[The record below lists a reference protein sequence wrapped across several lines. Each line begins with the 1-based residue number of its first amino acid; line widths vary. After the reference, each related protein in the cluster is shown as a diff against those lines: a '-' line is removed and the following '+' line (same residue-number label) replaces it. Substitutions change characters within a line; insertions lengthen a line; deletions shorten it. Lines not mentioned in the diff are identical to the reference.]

1 MKDKLHQLQLRLNSV
16 EQENV
21 HLKSIIGDYEDKF
34 PEKVVKLL
42 SNIFSETQVKMIMYT
57 KGKVKQWSPEDIASS
72 VTLRS
77 VSPKAYC
84 YLRNKLNY
92 PLPGILYIIT

>member
-1 MKDKLHQLQLRLNSV
+1 MNDKLHQLQLKLNSV

-21 HLKSIIGDYEDKF
+21 HLKSIIRDYEDKF
-34 PEKVVKLL
+34 PEKAAKLL
-42 SNIFSETQVKMIMYT
+42 SNIFSETQIKMIINP

-72 VTLRS
+72 ITLRS

-92 PLPGILYIIT
+92 PLPGIL

>member
-1 MKDKLHQLQLRLNSV
+1 MNDKLHQLQLSKLVLSSV

-21 HLKSIIGDYEDKF
+21 HLKFVIGDYEHNF
-34 PEKVVKLL
+34 PEKASKLL
-42 SNIFSETQVKMIMYT
+42 SNIFSETQIKMIMNP

-72 VTLRS
+72 ITLRS

-84 YLRNKLNY
+84 YLRDKLNF
-92 PLPGILYIIT
+92 PLPGIL